1 SMTVVRAAAG
11 ARCVHTKACSAV
23 GASVTANNQR
33 RFSLNL
39 YPKLLFWS
47 NSPGASLAQWRK
59 IMSESVA
66 AGRPAEPAQVTQ
78 ATASAFGSG
87 SQQDFLVQ
95 YVVIRKDLW
104 GSLGWPLGSVVAQAC
119 HASSAAMWMYR
130 DEEAT
135 QQYLAPENIDHMRK
149 VVLEVKDE
157 AQLRKLSEQLAQGGI
172 GHKLWVEQPEDFPTC
187 LATRPYAKS
196 QVASYF
202 KKFQLS
208 KAPIG

>member
-1 SMTVVRAAAG
+1 MTVVGAAAG
-11 ARCVHTKACSAV
+11 ARCVNAKACRTV
-23 GASVTANNQR
+23 GTPLTTNRQLGLGISLYTKLIIWANLPDV
-33 RFSLNL
+33 SI
-39 YPKLLFWS
+39 
-47 NSPGASLAQWRK
+47 AQQRK
-59 IMSESVA
+59 IMS
-66 AGRPAEPAQVTQ
+66 AEPAQVTQ
-78 ATASAFGSG
+78 ALPSASALT

>member
-1 SMTVVRAAAG
+1 MSAEHAGAADRSADPAAA
-11 ARCVHTKACSAV
+11 
-23 GASVTANNQR
+23 
-33 RFSLNL
+33 
-39 YPKLLFWS
+39 
-47 NSPGASLAQWRK
+47 
-59 IMSESVA
+59 
-66 AGRPAEPAQVTQ
+66 TQ
-78 ATASAFGSG
+78 AIANGGSPAV

-95 YVVIRKDLW
+95 YVVVRKDLW
-104 GSLGWPLGSVVAQAC
+104 ASNGWPLGSVVAQAC
-119 HASSAAMWMYR
+119 HASSAAMWTYR

-157 AQLRKLSEQLAQGGI
+157 AQLRKLSDQLNAAGI

-187 LATRPYAKS
+187 LATRPYTKS